1 MITLYTYTSRDG
13 YARTRCFDHI
23 ARHGPTA
30 VNDAGEII
38 LIEPDQ
44 PSHRCIECHHEWLD
58 TRGQH
63 EHHNSP
69 NDD

>member
-38 LIEPDQ
+38 LIEADQ
-44 PSHRCIECHHEWLD
+44 PEHRCIECYYAWID
-58 TRGQH
+58 TRK
-63 EHHNSP
+63 HH
-69 NDD
+69 DD

>member
-44 PSHRCIECHHEWLD
+44 PAHRCIECFHAWIDE
-58 TRGQH
+58 RKQH
-63 EHHNSP
+63 DAP
-69 NDD
+69 IR